1 MALSDPGRAQSTR
14 VHGPSTR
21 PRPLGPATS
30 AVNRSPRRQAGPSAG
45 DHPETA
51 RAIAP
56 EIGLLTGD
64 DPRDELVV
72 VGKQLPAD
80 DSVLGPLLD
89 RDGAVVARVS
99 SEDNA
104 LHKAVRARAQR
115 RGWGL

>member
-1 MALSDPGRAQSTR
+1 MLT
-14 VHGPSTR
+14 
-21 PRPLGPATS
+21 
-30 AVNRSPRRQAGPSAG
+30 G

-51 RAIAP
+51 RAIARDL
-56 EIGLLTGD
+56 GLLTGD
-64 DPRDELVV
+64 DARDGLVV

-80 DSVLGPLLD
+80 DSVLGALLD

-104 LHKAVRARAQR
+104 LLKAVWARAQP